1 MNTELNFTTDTNSTP
16 DTDAQLHA
24 LIPSLSLAHFI
35 QQRTAIVER
44 LTQAIALIREADQ
57 MADAANLGRPRI
69 EIQHLARHA
78 TPITEKD
85 AETAVRQHVDYGG
98 WAYLM
103 DQSGLESFMD
113 AKAREEWR
121 KQLESHEL
129 PELTADNIRST
140 FAFIH
145 GRRREMFDRGVI
157 TLFQRL
163 SWDYKTNQPFRFG
176 QRIILNRLLQVY
188 GRDTAQAFLN
198 HTTTDQLD
206 DLLRVFHVLDG
217 KPEPDHRHGMYGTLN
232 TALHA
237 HETTWTGEFFSLRW
251 FRKGSG
257 HLTFTRPDLVDE
269 LNRILARH
277 FPNALAAPR

>member
-1 MNTELNFTTDTNSTP
+1 LE
-16 DTDAQLHA
+16 Q
-24 LIPSLSLAHFI
+24 
-35 QQRTAIVER
+35 
-44 LTQAIALIREADQ
+44 
-57 MADAANLGRPRI
+57 
-69 EIQHLARHA
+69 LAR
-78 TPITEKD
+78 T
-85 AETAVRQHVDYGG
+85 QVDYGG

-103 DQSGLESFMD
+103 DQSGLASFMD

-129 PELTADNIRST
+129 PELTAENIRST

-145 GRRREMFDRGVI
+145 GSRREMFDRGVI

-198 HTTTDQLD
+198 HTATDQLD

-217 KPEPDHRHGMYGTLN
+217 KPEPDLRHGMYGTLS
-232 TALHA
+232 TALQAHA
-237 HETTWTGEFFSLRW
+237 TAWAGEYFSLRW